1 MINSVGT
8 ADTSPVQ
15 PSAQEP
21 KTPSLAEKRAEEGH
35 KLVVSG
41 LQEQHKQRVEAAIEA
56 HVRFELGRAAEAP
69 NALSHVQKAYSE
81 F

>member
-8 ADTSPVQ
+8 SGAATVQ
-15 PSAQEP
+15 PSAPEP
-21 KTPSLAEKRAEEGH
+21 KTNALAEKRAEEGH

-41 LQEQHKQRVEAAIEA
+41 LQEQHKQRLEAAIEA
-56 HVRFELGRAAEAP
+56 HVRFELGRSAEAT

>member
-8 ADTSPVQ
+8 TGTISVQ
-15 PSAQEP
+15 PSAPEP
-21 KTPSLAEKRAEEGH
+21 KTTSLAEKRAEEGH

-41 LQEQHKQRVEAAIEA
+41 LQEQHKQRFEAAIEA
-56 HVRFELGRAAEAP
+56 HVRFELGRSAETP

>member
-8 ADTSPVQ
+8 TDTLSVQ
-15 PSAQEP
+15 PNAPEP
-21 KTPSLAEKRAEEGH
+21 KTTSLAEKRAEEGH

-41 LQEQHKQRVEAAIEA
+41 LQEQHKQRVEATIEA
-56 HVRFELGRAAEAP
+56 HVRFELGRSAEASG
-69 NALSHVQKAYSE
+69 ALSHVQKAYSE